1 MECGQEYTFTTPDQF
16 WAELDDLLS
25 VSPDSQLETLD
36 YALRNYIAFLSKF
49 MDEYLAAPG
58 ALDHA
63 LLMLLEAPLFTSH
76 RDRMTLNI
84 IETIAAPTSSSSTLF
99 VALMLV
105 LHLGEVITYPTSTF
119 TQVHSNTIRISNEK
133 RKEDSTS
140 NGVGITVGSS
150 KVFRLMRKLWGK
162 VVPVLMK
169 WVRDAGVVEENH
181 HEHHHHHSSSE
192 KKNLQ
197 EPLPTRFVDMPE
209 EGWEERVGVAATGV
223 LYEVC
228 RVQKLSPEELAYFT
242 FPFISHLFSLVERTR
257 DAEDETFNYTLIKLI
272 IALNEQFMVS
282 ALPVLPPGSQAQLP
296 PPILPTNHKK
306 DSSSTRGPNFVL
318 EVLKEKGDTC
328 KTFGENIIFILNR
341 SDGTPD
347 SLCVSLLILKVLYLL
362 FTTSGTQE
370 FFYTNDLC
378 VLVDVFIR
386 ELHDLGEESEGL
398 KHTYLRVLHPL
409 MTNTQLRHH
418 PYKRPELRKILET
431 LIRPSLYREVD
442 STTRRL
448 VERNLRGSWC
458 AGLRA
463 LEDRNRLKETSG
475 VGSSLSVDAVAV
487 AEEGDSLR
495 VGDGEG
501 DGKKRSRRRP
511 APERPDKPSQT
522 VLSRRRS
529 LDDTGPVTSHSTG
542 STTTDSYTDSPMSH
556 PSIARFGESEAGGGG
571 GLGLRME
578 EKQSLVDQVAKSSIE
593 GTAPGL
599 VRTSYEK
606 WTPQELDRD
615 RQEYKEEIYAASPIQ
630 EDFLGLPP
638 SIPSIEAGHD
648 LLDPVAQRHLTALNV
663 SSPSSSNK
671 TLVPRSMSASHPPL
685 NSHDFASQPPLVH
698 PRPRSTSLSVHSTH
712 SSKHFYPDEDAPPIP
727 ASPMSSSGEL
737 PINPQHHHQRRRR
750 PPPPPDSTNLSSANS
765 SRPRTPISASVSVG
779 DLTESGGGGGSPK
792 QSARRRP
799 PPPPSSSAGTSSP
812 RPSLNA
818 GFEGLRV
825 A

>member
-16 WAELDDLLS
+16 WA
-25 VSPDSQLETLD
+25 DSQLETLD
-36 YALRNYIAFLSKF
+36 YALRNYIAFVSSF

-84 IETIAAPTSSSSTLF
+84 IESIAAPTSSSSSLF

-105 LHLGEVITYPTSTF
+105 LHLGEVITYPTSEVARFHPTS
-119 TQVHSNTIRISNEK
+119 TRHPNEK
-133 RKEDSTS
+133 RKEDATG
-140 NGVGITVGSS
+140 GVGVTVGSS

-169 WVRDAGVVEENH
+169 WVQDAGVVEENH
-181 HEHHHHHSSSE
+181 EHGITSKE
-192 KKNLQ
+192 NQ
-197 EPLPTRFVDMPE
+197 EPLPTRLVDMPR
-209 EGWEERVGVAATGV
+209 EGWEERVGVAATAV

-228 RVQKLSPEELAYFT
+228 RVQKLSPEELSYFT
-242 FPFISHLFSLVERTR
+242 FQFISHLFSLVERTR
-257 DAEDETFNYTLIKLI
+257 DAEDETFNYTLIKLL

-296 PPILPTNHKK
+296 PPILPTNSRKEVK
-306 DSSSTRGPNFVL
+306 ETRGPNFVL

-341 SDGTPD
+341 TDGTPD

-409 MTNTQLRHH
+409 MTNTQMRHH

-442 STTRRL
+442 ATTRRL

-463 LEDRNRLKETSG
+463 LDDRNRLRETSG
-475 VGSSLSVDAVAV
+475 STLSVDAVAA
-487 AEEGDSLR
+487 AEEGD
-495 VGDGEG
+495 GEG
-501 DGKKRSRRRP
+501 NCKVAGGLVKRTRRP
-511 APERPDKPSQT
+511 APGRPEKPSQT
-522 VLSRRRS
+522 VLRRRRS
-529 LDDTGPVTSHSTG
+529 LDDGPVTSHSTG
-542 STTTDSYTDSPMSH
+542 STDYADSPLSQS
-556 PSIARFGESEAGGGG
+556 SIARFGQVDHNTGDDGGR
-571 GLGLRME
+571 GLGLHMG
-578 EKQSLVDQVAKSSIE
+578 EKQALVDQVAKSSLE
-593 GTAPGL
+593 GSPPEAVMASYDTWGSSGGDQPG
-599 VRTSYEK
+599 
-606 WTPQELDRD
+606 
-615 RQEYKEEIYAASPIQ
+615 YKEEIYAASPVQ
-630 EDFLGLPP
+630 EDFLAPP
-638 SIPSIEAGHD
+638 LSVASIEAGHD
-648 LLDPVAQRHLTALNV
+648 MLDPVAQRYLTASALD
-663 SSPSSSNK
+663 SSSSSISNK
-671 TLVPRSMSASHPPL
+671 TIVPRSMSASHPPVH
-685 NSHDFASQPPLVH
+685 SHDYASQPPLVH

-712 SSKHFYPDEDAPPIP
+712 SSKHFYADEDAPPIP
-727 ASPMSSSGEL
+727 PSPLSSSGEL
-737 PINPQHHHQRRRR
+737 PLHASTHRRRR
-750 PPPPPDSTNLSSANS
+750 PPPPPDSTQLSSANS

-779 DLTESGGGGGSPK
+779 DLSEGGAGGSPK

-799 PPPPSSSAGTSSP
+799 PPPPSSTGTASP
-812 RPSLNA
+812 RPGLNN

>member
-16 WAELDDLLS
+16 WAELDDLIS

-119 TQVHSNTIRISNEK
+119 SQAHSTTIRTSNEK
-133 RKEDSTS
+133 RKEDSST
-140 NGVGITVGSS
+140 GVGITVGSS

-169 WVRDAGVVEENH
+169 WVKDAGVVEENH
-181 HEHHHHHSSSE
+181 HEHHSSFNSE
-192 KKNLQ
+192 KNQ

-306 DSSSTRGPNFVL
+306 DSSTVRGPNFVL

-347 SLCVSLLILKVLYLL
+347 SLCVALLILKVLYLL

-431 LIRPSLYREVD
+431 LVRPSLYREVD

-475 VGSSLSVDAVAV
+475 LGSTLSVDAVAV
-487 AEEGDSLR
+487 AEEGDSA
-495 VGDGEG
+495 VDG

-529 LDDTGPVTSHSTG
+529 LDDGPVTSHSTG

-556 PSIARFGESEAGGGG
+556 SSIARFGEPEAGG

-578 EKQSLVDQVAKSSIE
+578 EKQSLVDQVAKTSIE

-599 VRTSYEK
+599 VRNSYEK
-606 WTPQELDRD
+606 WMPHDQEPQEYR
-615 RQEYKEEIYAASPIQ
+615 EEIYAASPIQ

-648 LLDPVAQRHLTALNV
+648 LLAPVAQRHLTALNV

-671 TLVPRSMSASHPPL
+671 TLVLRSMSASHPPL

-737 PINPQHHHQRRRR
+737 PINPHHLHQRRRR

-779 DLTESGGGGGSPK
+779 DLTEPGGGSPK

-799 PPPPSSSAGTSSP
+799 PPPPSSTGTSSP